1 MAPFASSRHAAITAR
16 GCQLS
21 GPTPPLPPSSDLV
34 VGRGRL
40 LPPAAAPGLA
50 GLRHGELQPVL

>member
-21 GPTPPLPPSSDLV
+21 GPTTPPSSDLV
-34 VGRGRL
+34 VGRL

>member
-21 GPTPPLPPSSDLV
+21 GPTPPSSDLV
-34 VGRGRL
+34 RGRL

>member
-21 GPTPPLPPSSDLV
+21 GPTIPPSSDLV